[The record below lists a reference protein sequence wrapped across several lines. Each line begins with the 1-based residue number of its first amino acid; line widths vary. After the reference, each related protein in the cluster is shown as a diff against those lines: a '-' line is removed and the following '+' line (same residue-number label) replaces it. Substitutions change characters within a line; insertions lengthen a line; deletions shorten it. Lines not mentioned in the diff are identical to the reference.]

1 MKASQRTRFVALQYR
16 DFRLLWLGQLISW
29 IGSQM
34 QAAAILWHISELTE
48 SPLALGG
55 VGASRLIPVLL
66 FSLMGGV
73 VADVVDRRRLM
84 LLTQSIMALLAGILA
99 ILTFSGWD
107 RVWLIYLISA
117 LLASAV
123 AFDNPARQAL
133 IPALV
138 PREHLSNAISLNSIV
153 LQIASIVGPSLTGVV
168 LSVSH
173 VAVIYLINAISFFTV
188 IIALVRMNLPAYTTH
203 SLRGEISF
211 QAMLEGLRFVRR
223 SPMILSTMLLDFFAT
238 FFASAEALLPLFAKE
253 ILHIGPKG
261 YGLLYTAPAIGAVT
275 MGAILSLF
283 GRIRKQGPLI
293 LGSVAIYGLATVAF
307 GLSRTFVLSFIFLFL
322 TGAADT
328 VSMVIRGTIRQLH
341 TPDHLRGRMISVNM
355 IFFMGGPQLGE
366 LEAGVVAQ
374 WFGVVFSI
382 VSGGIGAILAV
393 IGIMIFF
400 PALRHYDYEPEPVIP
415 TSLDSQQKDKEP
427 KVDKN

>member
-1 MKASQRTRFVALQYR
+1 MKSSQRTRFVALQYR

-34 QAAAILWHISELTE
+34 QAAAILWHISELTG

-55 VGASRLIPVLL
+55 VGASRLLPVLL
-66 FSLMGGV
+66 FSLIGGV
-73 VADVVDRRRLM
+73 VADVIDRRRLM

-99 ILTFSGWD
+99 ILTLLGWD

-133 IPALV
+133 IPTLV

-153 LQIASIVGPSLTGVV
+153 LQIASIVGPSLAGVI
-168 LSVSH
+168 LSVGH

-188 IIALVRMNLPAYTTH
+188 IVALLRMNLPVYTQ
-203 SLRGEISF
+203 SIRGEISF

-223 SPMILSTMLLDFFAT
+223 SPIILSTMLLDFFAT
-238 FFASAEALLPLFAKE
+238 FFASAEVLLPLFAKE
-253 ILHIGPKG
+253 ILHTGPKG

-275 MGAILSLF
+275 TGAILSLF

-293 LGSVAIYGLATVAF
+293 LASVAIYGLATVAF
-307 GLSRTFVLSFIFLFL
+307 GLSRMFALSFFFLFL

-366 LEAGVVAQ
+366 LEAGIVAQ

-400 PALRHYDYEPEPVIP
+400 PTLRHYDYEPEPV
-415 TSLDSQQKDKEP
+415 TSTTLDPQRKDKDKEP
-427 KVDKN
+427 KDS